1 MIRRRNLATTS
12 LLALALAGC
21 VNLAPDHA
29 RPGLTT
35 EPAYDP
41 AYQPD
46 GSVVA
51 SRLPW
56 RDFFVDPRLEG
67 LIATALL
74 NNRNLLAATA
84 RIEQARAQYR
94 IQDAARLP
102 TVGVNGSAAR
112 SRTPLGTIPGFGTAP
127 VTDQPGDG
135 GEVVADPP
143 SSITLNR
150 FDVNVGVTSFEL
162 DFWGRVANLSE
173 AARAT
178 YLSTEAAQRAFYLSL
193 IGDVAE
199 TYYQLVETQEQIA
212 LARQTA
218 DSRREGL
225 RIAELRLNSG
235 VESALPTRQA
245 EALLTQAEQQV
256 QAQELTEAQLTNQLA
271 VLVGGRVPGI
281 LPAGL
286 TLNEQENGLEIDA
299 GLPSD
304 LLLARPDIIQAE
316 EELRAARAN
325 IGAAR
330 AAFFP
335 SISLTGSFGFSSVEL
350 DNLFTGSNQAW
361 SFGPSI
367 NLPIFDWGARE
378 GQLDFARAREVEEVA
393 QYDLAVQNAFREV
406 SDALAG
412 RRWLAEQVRTL
423 ERGVV
428 AQEEIANI
436 ARLRYREGVADFLE
450 VLDAERSLFT
460 AQQALLT
467 TRRAYRANAVV
478 LYVAL
483 GGGMLAP
490 DAVPATER

>member
-1 MIRRRNLATTS
+1 MIRRHTIAATS

-21 VNLAPDHA
+21 VNLAPDHV

-35 EPAYDP
+35 EAAYDP

-51 SRLPW
+51 SQLPW

-84 RIEQARAQYR
+84 RIEQARAQFR

-102 TVGVNGSAAR
+102 TPGVNGSYTR
-112 SRTPLGTIPGFGTAP
+112 TRTPLGTIPGFGST
-127 VTDQPGDG
+127 TGED
-135 GEVVADPP
+135 GEVADTP
-143 SSITLNR
+143 SSITQDR

-193 IGDVAE
+193 IGDVAD

-218 DSRREGL
+218 ESRREGL

-256 QAQELTEAQLTNQLA
+256 QAQELTEAQLRNQLA
-271 VLVGGRVPGI
+271 VLVGGRVPGM

-286 TLNEQENGLEIDA
+286 TLTEQENGLEIDA

-350 DNLFTGSNQAW
+350 DGLFDGSNQAW

-367 NLPIFDWGARE
+367 SLPIFDWGARE

-436 ARLRYREGVADFLE
+436 ARLRYREGVANFLE
-450 VLDAERSLFT
+450 VLDAERSLFS
-460 AQQALLT
+460 AQQSLLT
-467 TRRAYRANAVV
+467 TRRAYRSNAVA

-483 GGGMLAP
+483 GGSMLAP
-490 DAVPATER
+490 DTAPITER

>member
-1 MIRRRNLATTS
+1 MIRRHTLAATS
-12 LLALALAGC
+12 LLAVALAGC

-35 EPAYDP
+35 EAAYDP

-102 TVGVNGSAAR
+102 TVGANGSYTR
-112 SRTPLGTIPGFGTAP
+112 TRTPLGTIPGFGSTTGD
-127 VTDQPGDG
+127 TDD
-135 GEVVADPP
+135 GEVVVETP
-143 SSITLNR
+143 SSITQDR
-150 FDVNVGVTSFEL
+150 YDVNVGVTSFEL

-193 IGDVAE
+193 IGDVAD

-218 DSRREGL
+218 ASRREGL

-235 VESALPTRQA
+235 VESAMPTRQA

-256 QAQELTEAQLTNQLA
+256 QAQELTEAQLRNQLA
-271 VLVGGRVPGI
+271 VLVGGRVPQA
-281 LPAGL
+281 LPVGL

-350 DNLFTGSNQAW
+350 DGLFDGANQAW
-361 SFGPSI
+361 SFGPAIS
-367 NLPIFDWGARE
+367 LPIFDWGARE

-460 AQQALLT
+460 AQQSLLT
-467 TRRAYRANAVV
+467 TRRAYRSNAVA

-483 GGGMLAP
+483 GGSMLAP
-490 DAVPATER
+490 DAEPITER

>member
-1 MIRRRNLATTS
+1 MIRRRNLAATS

-29 RPGLTT
+29 RPGVTT

-51 SRLPW
+51 SQLPW

-67 LIATALL
+67 LIASALL

-102 TVGVNGSAAR
+102 TVGANGSYTR
-112 SRTPLGTIPGFGTAP
+112 TRTPLGTIPGFGSGTGGAGE
-127 VTDQPGDG
+127 D
-135 GEVVADPP
+135 GEVVDTPT
-143 SSITLNR
+143 SITQDR

-218 DSRREGL
+218 ESRREGL
-225 RIAELRLNSG
+225 RIAELRLSSG

-350 DNLFTGSNQAW
+350 DNLFTGNNRAW

-367 NLPIFDWGARE
+367 SLPIFDWGARE

-436 ARLRYREGVADFLE
+436 ARLRYREGVANFLE
-450 VLDAERSLFT
+450 VLDAERSLFA
-460 AQQALLT
+460 AQQSLLT
-467 TRRAYRANAVV
+467 TRRAYRANAVA

-483 GGGMLAP
+483 GGSMLAP
-490 DAVPATER
+490 DAAPITER